1 MSLLAEPESQA
12 PAAPAAG
19 NPASPAPATPTP
31 ATTAAP
37 SGLSAPW
44 TWAAE
49 DGTFSQG
56 WHDKLPDGLKG
67 DPSLAVFQSLPQ
79 LAKAYKETKSMVGK
93 RTAPP
98 TDKSTPDE
106 VAAWRALMGAP
117 ESPDDYGALKPDD
130 IPDEMWSPE
139 IEAEAKA
146 LAHKYHLP
154 PSVLKEFA
162 GLNVK
167 GTKVAY
173 EREIAAAKQALDSGR
188 AKLRAEWGEN
198 FDRNKARALAVAG
211 ALGIP
216 EDHSIFMDH
225 PDILTKFAAGAQT
238 FLGGDAIVGGAPIG
252 AAGGIDSHIRAIQSS
267 PEYQGKQGADAQ
279 RRAQAQLHQLYAAQ
293 SAVKKSA

>member
-1 MSLLAEPESQA
+1 MSLLAEPETQTPDASA
-12 PAAPAAG
+12 GSPA
-19 NPASPAPATPTP
+19 NSSPAPATLAPT
-31 ATTAAP
+31 
-37 SGLSAPW
+37 SPW

-98 TDKSTPDE
+98 TEKSTPEE

-117 ESPDDYGALKPDD
+117 ESPDDYGTLKPDD
-130 IPDEMWSPE
+130 IPDQMWSPE

-154 PSVLKEFA
+154 PAVLKEFA
-162 GLNVK
+162 ALNSK
-167 GTKVAY
+167 GTKAAY
-173 EREIAAAKQALDSGR
+173 EREIAAAKQSLDEGR

-252 AAGGIDSHIRAIQSS
+252 AAGGIESHIRAIQSS